1 MNNRR
6 IAKEL
11 IEIASVISAANKVS
25 LQDVADIVEKGNDI
39 FSTKGKIEAVVGR
52 KNIDMVNDGSLPS
65 MYVRIDGKATEK
77 GRPIIVISKKGADP
91 DSDDIVVNG
100 FVVGYL

>member
-25 LQDVADIVEKGNDI
+25 LQDVADIVEKGKDI

-65 MYVRIDGKATEK
+65 MYVRM
-77 GRPIIVISKKGADP
+77 PI
-91 DSDDIVVNG
+91 
-100 FVVGYL
+100 